1 MGTTARFVGRA
12 AELATLA
19 ELLARAESGEGA
31 RGAVV
36 AVVGEPGAGKTALV
50 EVATRSRPTRVGAWP
65 RGRRGAAAV
74 GVVAG
79 PRRAGD
85 RRRRHERGR
94 EPIGSRSSTRWP
106 AGLVARH
113 AVEPRVIVLDDLQW
127 ADDESLAFVDFFVPD
142 AEQHGIVVVATVRR
156 GELVHLPLRATVL
169 ELGGLSRD
177 DVARLLA
184 SSGGTGD
191 VDRELVD
198 SVWRHTGGNPFFI
211 GEVDR
216 LLRSTGR
223 EANAEHWRS
232 IVPEGV
238 RSVRLEVRLPAGP
251 QHLAHLEVRLRAVQ
265 VHTDLVDLEG
275 HRFPHLALLRIS
287 RRSFG
292 PRLALMPA
300 VMAGVGLS

>member
-1 MGTTARFVGRA
+1 MGTTARFVGRTD
-12 AELATLA
+12 ELATLA
-19 ELLARAESGEGA
+19 ELLARAESSEGA

-50 EVATRSRPTRVGAWP
+50 EVATRSWPTRWA
-65 RGRRGAAAV
+65 
-74 GVVAG
+74 
-79 PRRAGD
+79 
-85 RRRRHERGR
+85 RGR
-94 EPIGSRSSTRWP
+94 EGGGAPPLWVWSQILGEPVTDAAGTSRTGADRFQVFD
-106 AGLVARH
+106 ALARRLVARH

-216 LLRSTGR
+216 LLRSTRAGGDRRALAQHRAGGR
-223 EANAEHWRS
+223 PLGARA
-232 IVPEGV
+232 PV
-238 RSVRLEVRLPAGP
+238 RPPAAAGQP
-251 QHLAHLEVRLRAVQ
+251 HVARCRRA
-265 VHTDLVDLEG
+265 
-275 HRFPHLALLRIS
+275 R
-287 RRSFG
+287 
-292 PRLALMPA
+292 
-300 VMAGVGLS
+300 